1 MLLLRLASTVGTG
14 DSGRGV
20 TMTWDAPPLAYTE
33 AEATCTSGT
42 EETDALNP
50 NVASTGWR
58 AVNSW
63 LCGSAGM
70 L

>member
-1 MLLLRLASTVGTG
+1 
-14 DSGRGV
+14 
-20 TMTWDAPPLAYTE
+20 MTWDAPPLAYTE

-50 NVASTGWR
+50 NVASEGWR
-58 AVNSW
+58 TVNTW
-63 LCGSAGM
+63 LCGSAGTSGM